1 MGEDM
6 SLNYGL
12 HCFMVF
18 FIALNGMY
26 RFCNVWRVLG
36 SNCFFFFNYLLELL
50 KKKNL
55 PE

>member
-18 FIALNGMY
+18 FIALNGTY
-26 RFCNVWRVLG
+26 RFCNVRRVLG
-36 SNCFFFFNYLLELL
+36 SIFFFNYLLELL
-50 KKKNL
+50 KKENL